1 MTQAVQLLAAPFA
14 MCLVLAGMH
23 CYLGIHVLKRG
34 VIFIDLSLAQ
44 VAALGYTLAM
54 LWGGLWL
61 TGGGYPLALLL
72 TFVASGLF
80 ALARRRGAA
89 FSQEAVIGMVYALGS
104 AAVVLVADRMAHGAE
119 ETKELLVGQILFV
132 SWKDVA
138 VTGGIYLGVGLL
150 HWLLRKPFLA
160 LSDGETF
167 KGATGMD
174 FLFYALFGV
183 VITSSVKVA
192 GVLQVFTYL
201 IVPAFLGA
209 LFFKSVQARL
219 IFGWIL
225 GFVLSLLGL
234 WMSYA
239 FDMPSGAAIVVLF
252 TLIPMAVLVA
262 WPFFKAR
269 SGGRNG

>member
-1 MTQAVQLLAAPFA
+1 MLQAIQFLAAPFA

-44 VAALGYTLAM
+44 VAALGYTMAL
-54 LWGGLWL
+54 LLGGFWL

-119 ETKELLVGQILFV
+119 DAKELLVGQILFV
-132 SWKDVA
+132 TWKDVL
-138 VTGGIYLGVGLL
+138 VTGGIYSGVGLL
-150 HWLLRKPFLA
+150 HWALRKPFLA
-160 LSDGETF
+160 LSDGETIPN
-167 KGATGMD
+167 ATRLD

-201 IVPAFLGA
+201 IVPAFLGN
-209 LFFKSVQARL
+209 LFFQTVRAKL
-219 IFGWIL
+219 IFGWAL
-225 GFVLSLLGL
+225 GFFVSLVGL
-234 WMSYA
+234 WLSYTLD
-239 FDMPSGAAIVVLF
+239 FPSGAAIVVLF
-252 TLIPMAVLVA
+252 TSLPIAVLLL
-262 WPFFKAR
+262 WPLLRR
-269 SGGRNG
+269 SA

>member
-1 MTQAVQLLAAPFA
+1 MNQAIELLAAPFA

-119 ETKELLVGQILFV
+119 EVKDLLVGQILFV
-132 SWKDVA
+132 SWKDVLETA
-138 VTGGIYLGVGLL
+138 CIYSAVGLL
-150 HWLLRKPFLA
+150 HWFLRRPFLA
-160 LSDGETF
+160 LSDGEAIPN
-167 KGATGMD
+167 ATRMD

-183 VITSSVKVA
+183 VISSSVRVA

-201 IVPAFLGA
+201 IVPAFLGN
-209 LFFKSVQARL
+209 LFLKSVRAKL
-219 IFGWIL
+219 IFGWGL

-234 WMSYA
+234 WLSYA

-252 TLIPMAVLVA
+252 TLIPVAVLVA
-262 WPFFKAR
+262 WPLLHKKA
-269 SGGRNG
+269 